1 MKIKVHNVAAFVAV
15 AASAVLLATIGSA
28 TAADE
33 WFVMGEQTLKSADP
47 SVEIKT
53 QGSRWKKDVKQVR
66 LSVEGADVEITQL
79 VLGWDNRKD
88 DTLTDV
94 GTVKAG
100 GQTAP
105 KDAPG
110 RKGRL
115 KSVKIQYKILGDKPT
130 ATVKILGLD

>member
-1 MKIKVHNVAAFVAV
+1 MKIKIHNLAAFFVV
-15 AASAVLLATIGSA
+15 AASAVLLGAVGSA
-28 TAADE
+28 RAADE

-53 QGSRWKKDVKQVR
+53 QGGRWKKDVKQVR
-66 LSVEGADVEITQL
+66 LSVEGADVQITQV

-88 DTLTDV
+88 DTLTDI

-105 KDAPG
+105 TDAPG

-115 KSVKIQYKILGDKPT
+115 ASVKIQYKILGDKPT
-130 ATVKILGLD
+130 ATVKILGFD

>member
-53 QGSRWKKDVKQVR
+53 QGSRWKKDVKQVK
-66 LSVEGADVEITQL
+66 LAVEGADVQITSV

-88 DTLTDV
+88 STLSNV
-94 GTVKAG
+94 GTLKAG
-100 GQTAP
+100 GQTAAT
-105 KDAPG
+105 DAPG

-115 KSVKIQYKILGDKPT
+115 TWVKIQYKILDDKPS